1 MPDDLTH
8 PDAPRPEPRRPRDED
23 VTDAPRERD
32 RDRAADHDRDR
43 DRDRDR
49 DWDRDRGRRRPRYED
64 EDEDIDVRRRD
75 EGTGLIPYRNPQA
88 LIAYYCGVFALIPCL
103 GLALGPVALV
113 LGILGL
119 NYKKK
124 NPSAGG
130 TGHAIAGIVLG
141 GVVLLGH
148 LAF

>member
-1 MPDDLTH
+1 MADDNIQPDS
-8 PDAPRPEPRRPRDED
+8 PGRPARDWD
-23 VTDAPRERD
+23 RERD
-32 RDRAADHDRDR
+32 RDR
-43 DRDRDR
+43 
-49 DWDRDRGRRRPRYED
+49 GRRGPRYDD
-64 EDEDIDVRRRD
+64 EDDLDVRRRD
-75 EGTGLIPYRNPQA
+75 SGGTGLIPYRNPQA

-103 GLALGPVALV
+103 GLALGPVALI

-141 GVVLLGH
+141 TVVLFGH
-148 LAF
+148 LAFFLLFSWFAPFG